1 MNNKRRKEIRNIC
14 SAIETETQKGNLN
27 RDKIENLILDFENCV
42 DEERD
47 SLDNYPESLQE
58 TDQWE
63 EYDEN
68 CDELSDIVS
77 DLNDALDND
86 DDKDVV
92 EELLSTL
99 ENVEIYIWFFIWK
112 EYLNDTRKN

>member
-1 MNNKRRKEIRNIC
+1 MNNERRKEIRKIC
-14 SAIETETQKGNLN
+14 IAIESETQKEILN
-27 RDKIENLILDFENCV
+27 RDKIGNLIFDFENCV

-77 DLNDALDND
+77 DLSGALDND
-86 DDKDVV
+86 DDEDTI
-92 EELLSTL
+92 EELLSAL
-99 ENVEIYIWFFIWK
+99 ENVEIY
-112 EYLNDTRKN
+112 L